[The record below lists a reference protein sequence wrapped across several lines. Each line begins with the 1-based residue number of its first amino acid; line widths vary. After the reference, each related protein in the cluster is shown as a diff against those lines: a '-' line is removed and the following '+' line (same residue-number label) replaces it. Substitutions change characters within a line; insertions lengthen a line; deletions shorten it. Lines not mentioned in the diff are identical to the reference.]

1 MIKSFTMKLIISS
14 IAILTLMMT
23 LLSFTTLSV
32 YRKSF
37 NEEIERYSL
46 DRLEFVKDT
55 VDMNYFSVVEKACIS
70 ILGEKINSPVNQ
82 LFSLNAKQNYNLV
95 KDAHESLQLQHLK
108 LLDFAESI
116 NMYYSTNNMIVS
128 TKTGVHFLN
137 DRGSGEWI
145 RDKDW
150 IEQMNEYGYSKNMWI
165 CPRITKDTSS
175 RDRINVFTYLY
186 SSFHKKS
193 GFLYVNIEEDTI
205 RSALDETILSED
217 GYLILMD
224 YEGLILSHPDKEQ
237 IYSNVS
243 GEKWFGSVTAKECFT
258 GTFEINGEESVVS
271 AVRSDFLNMYYVY
284 IVDTGEYYQSSTI
297 VGNTI
302 RNILCL
308 FLIAAGF
315 VAGLWAYANAMPVRR
330 LVDKVQK
337 NQVNKLQKIPRKN
350 DIELIEGVF
359 VEMDEKLTY
368 LNDLMD
374 KNRQIIKNTV
384 FSSLLAGE
392 SNAKQDL
399 RSVLEFSGIKIEKRL
414 TCSLIVQMDTEIV
427 VNTDVINTIFTFI
440 SDYVSENEY
449 MKIAVAM
456 NDKDICIVM
465 NVDQEEQVQ
474 KEVYKM
480 ADFFKNKIHAMEI
493 SVPIH
498 FGIGDCYSELN
509 RLSDS
514 YRAAREVVEY
524 VILFPERIV
533 FSSRE
538 YHKREDEVPKD
549 IIEKIVK
556 SLRKETSEAEAIN
569 ELKTYL
575 YDIGNVKAYRQSKS
589 LIIENMEKLLMRNK
603 AEGEQNRQ
611 IVENLRHTESMD
623 EFLDGLTIFMR
634 NYDRTEFANVQYVR
648 DAKVYIEEHL
658 EEMFSAEEIAQFLNI
673 NSSYFSRIFKNSTGE
688 NFTEYVTRIRMEK
701 AAGMLKETNL
711 SVRQIADK
719 TGYRDNYSYFGRKFK
734 ATFDTTPGEYRKKN
748 IHD

>member
-1 MIKSFTMKLIISS
+1 MIKSFTAKLIISS
-14 IAILTLMMT
+14 IAILTLMLT

-37 NEEIERYSL
+37 NEEIERYTL
-46 DRLEFVKDT
+46 DRLEFVQNT
-55 VDMNYFSVVEKACIS
+55 VDMNYFSVVEKSCIS
-70 ILGEKINSPVNQ
+70 ILGEKINSPINQ
-82 LFSLNAKQNYNLV
+82 LFGLDAKQNYNLV
-95 KDAHESLQLQHLK
+95 KDAYESLQLQHLK
-108 LLDFAESI
+108 LLDFSESI
-116 NMYYSTNNMIVS
+116 NMYYSANNMIVS

-137 DRGSGEWI
+137 DRGFSEWI

-150 IEQMNEYGYSKNMWI
+150 IGQMSENIYNKNMWI
-165 CPRITKDTSS
+165 CPRVTKDTSS
-175 RDRINVFTYLY
+175 GETINVFTYLF

-193 GFLYVNIEEDTI
+193 GFLYVNIDEDTI

-243 GEKWFGSVTAKECFT
+243 DEKWFESVTAKDCFT
-258 GTFEINGEESVVS
+258 GTFEINGEECVVS

-302 RNILCL
+302 RNILCI
-308 FLIAAGF
+308 FVIAAGL
-315 VAGLWAYANAMPVRR
+315 VAGLWAYVNAMPVRR

-359 VEMDEKLTY
+359 VEMDEKLSY
-368 LNDLMD
+368 LNDLME

-392 SNAKQDL
+392 SNTKQDL
-399 RSVLEFSGIKIEKRL
+399 SSVLEFSGIKIEKRL

-427 VNTDVINTIFTFI
+427 VNTDVINTVFTFI

-449 MKIAVAM
+449 MKTAVAM
-456 NDKDICIVM
+456 NNKNICIII
-465 NVDQEEQVQ
+465 NVDQEEQVL
-474 KEVYKM
+474 KETYKM
-480 ADFFKNKIHAMEI
+480 ADFFKSKIHAMEI
-493 SVPIH
+493 STPIH
-498 FGIGDCYSELN
+498 FGIGDCYTELN

-514 YRAAREVVEY
+514 YRAARDVLEY
-524 VILFPERIV
+524 VILFPERTV

-538 YHKREDEVPKD
+538 YKKREDEVPKA

-556 SLRKETSEAEAIN
+556 SLRKENSEEEAIK

-575 YDIGNVKAYRQSKS
+575 YDIGSVKAYRQSKT
-589 LIIENMEKLLMRNK
+589 LIIENIDRILLRNRS
-603 AEGEQNRQ
+603 EGEQNRQ
-611 IVENLRHTESMD
+611 IVENLKHTESMD
-623 EFLDGLTIFMR
+623 EFLDGLTIFMQ

-648 DAKVYIEEHL
+648 EAKKYIEEHL
-658 EEMFSAEEIAQFLNI
+658 EEMFSAEEIAKFLNI

-701 AAGMLKETNL
+701 VAGMLKETTL

-734 ATFDTTPGEYRKKN
+734 AIYDMTPGEYRKKN
-748 IHD
+748 IND